1 MNLFSENIL
10 RAICWTLLHSLWQA
24 LILAVFTG
32 LIMVLSK
39 KSSSALRYNLLSA
52 IFTLFVCIVCFTF
65 YQQLQITDGNKT
77 ALTLQS
83 NSSFKQLDTYHSF
96 EGTIHSNN
104 ILQNYLSVFIN
115 YFNTHASLIVTIWF
129 IIFMAKSVR
138 ILSGLVNIQRIRH
151 YKIND
156 ALDVHKSG

>member
-96 EGTIHSNN
+96 EGTIH
-104 ILQNYLSVFIN
+104 
-115 YFNTHASLIVTIWF
+115 
-129 IIFMAKSVR
+129 
-138 ILSGLVNIQRIRH
+138 
-151 YKIND
+151 
-156 ALDVHKSG
+156 